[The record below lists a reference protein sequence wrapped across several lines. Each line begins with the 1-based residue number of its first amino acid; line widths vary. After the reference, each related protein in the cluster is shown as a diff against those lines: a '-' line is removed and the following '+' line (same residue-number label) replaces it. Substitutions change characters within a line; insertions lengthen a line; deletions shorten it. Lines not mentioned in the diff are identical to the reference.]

1 MILIPDTEIG
11 YAIKKHTSPK
21 NFQDYQA
28 ASAFPL
34 PSVLQRCVLQSL
46 VDVQEV
52 LRWAQP
58 DNDRL
63 AGSIFLLAIKGLG
76 RVDGD
81 GKEKNGQVTKP

>member
-1 MILIPDTEIG
+1 M
-11 YAIKKHTSPK
+11 KKKQSLYTSPK
-21 NFQDYQA
+21 NFQDYLA

-34 PSVLQRCVLQSL
+34 PSILQRCLLQSL
-46 VDVQEV
+46 VDENQEV

-76 RVDGD
+76 AELMEMGR
-81 GKEKNGQVTKP
+81 KKKGQVPTP